1 MTICPG
7 GPQMHGPAARSVLIS
22 KCSEPNRYQSIL
34 VQTRPL
40 NSLVTVFVLAFV
52 ADAAAV
58 VICVLIVGWLLA
70 CLVGWLASLGLV
82 ARGKE
87 A

>member
-1 MTICPG
+1 
-7 GPQMHGPAARSVLIS
+7 
-22 KCSEPNRYQSIL
+22 
-34 VQTRPL
+34 
-40 NSLVTVFVLAFV
+40 VFVLAFV

-70 CLVGWLASLGLV
+70 CLLGWLASLGLV